1 MKCIQYYPAKSSLGR
16 VERIERTSDDE
27 AAQLV
32 AAKKAIYVSR
42 DFWKQKVRNPQ
53 RLAAFAGR
61 TDL

>member
-1 MKCIQYYPAKSSLGR
+1 MKCIQYYPASSSLGR
-16 VERIERTSDDE
+16 VERIERCGNAE
-27 AAQLV
+27 ADALV

-61 TDL
+61 TL